1 MTNHSQHNLLHAYLD
16 DELDLV
22 RSMELEDHLIE
33 CGDCAHEVASYRA
46 LRERVRTDNLR
57 YQAPASFRL
66 RLLKEIRER
75 ENSDKKQVSVRATL
89 PWWTWVVAAACLLL
103 AATSIL
109 DFQQHRERNLMS
121 EIVSDHVRSLMAAH
135 LTDVLNSD
143 QHTVEPWFT
152 GKLDFSPEVRD
163 LSSDSFDL
171 VGGRLEYIDGHSAA
185 AIVYLRHKHVIN
197 VFMWPSTGS
206 DQEPQTMARQGFNL
220 IEWKQTGMYYC
231 AVSDL
236 NQEELS
242 ELSSTLRSQPLS
254 R

>member
-22 RSMELEDHLIE
+22 RSMELEDHLVE

-46 LRERVRTDNLR
+46 LRERVWTDNLR

-66 RLLKEIRER
+66 RLLKEIREQ
-75 ENSDKKQVSVRATL
+75 ENSDKQKVSVRARL
-89 PWWTWVVAAACLLL
+89 PWWSWVVAAACLLL
-103 AATSIL
+103 AATTFVL

-121 EIVSDHVRSLMAAH
+121 EIVADHVRSLMATH

-143 QHTVEPWFT
+143 QHTVKPWFT
-152 GKLDFSPEVRD
+152 GKLDFGPEVRD
-163 LSSDSFDL
+163 LSSDNFDL
-171 VGGRLEYIDGHSAA
+171 LGGRLEYIDGHGAA
-185 AIVYLRHKHVIN
+185 AIVYLRDKHVIN
-197 VFMWPSTGS
+197 VFMWPSSGS
-206 DQEPQTMARQGFNL
+206 DQEPQLMARQGFNL
-220 IEWKQTGMYYC
+220 IEWKQAGMYYC

-236 NQEELS
+236 NQQELS
-242 ELSSTLRSQPLS
+242 ELSATLR